1 MVAVAAPCYSA
12 TLYAE
17 FLKIFKE
24 ILDVFAMSLFFYVKI
39 IMAQSFLIQV
49 LNPD

>member
-1 MVAVAAPCYSA
+1 MVAVAAPYCSA

-24 ILDVFAMSLFFYVKI
+24 VLGVFAMSLFSYGKI

-49 LNPD
+49 